1 MKTNRRSRG
10 RRGSYSLA
18 QGKQPFALC
27 FPPATEIA
35 EHSPGRFEVNTPGSH
50 ILVDNIGPGMAAALR
65 KMASDGASEP
75 DLAGLVLEADGHDAL
90 PRFYFYLLEF
100 SEQRLLCH
108 RVCSNG
114 TALATSV
121 PISPAYRF
129 DPPRAQSERRYVLS
143 RFAYCRRVNSQLI
156 LESPVSHAQVVLHDW
171 RGAALVCELARPRR
185 HPQLSENVP
194 GVSPEAALLFLE
206 LLSNA
211 ALLSEVDDDGQ
222 VMEEVNTALLQ
233 WEFHDLLFHSRS
245 RAGRHAN
252 PYGGTNHLAGKV
264 EPPPAVKPK
273 MSPEVF
279 DLHRPDI
286 SGLRQ
291 TDITFTRALEE
302 RRSER
307 EHGEKAMTESE
318 LGDFL
323 YRSARIR
330 KVFTIDGYEFT
341 ERVYPGGGAAYEIE
355 LYLAIDK
362 CEKIPPGL
370 YHYDPLDH
378 QLCRLS
384 PRTSAVERLLK
395 SAAQTAHASTP
406 QVLIILAAR
415 FQRMTWRYES
425 ISYAMILKDVGVL
438 YQTMYLVATAM
449 GLSACALGGGNSDT
463 FAEATGTDYYTETS
477 VGEFILGACG
487 GLS

>member
-1 MKTNRRSRG
+1 MKTNRRNRG
-10 RRGSYSLA
+10 RRSSYRLA
-18 QGKQPFALC
+18 QAERPFVLC
-27 FPPATEIA
+27 FPPATEVA
-35 EHSPGRFEVNTPGSH
+35 ERSPGRFEVNTPGSQ
-50 ILVDNIGPGMAAALR
+50 ILVDDIGPGMAAALR
-65 KMASDGASEP
+65 KMASDGASEG
-75 DLAGLVLEADGHDAL
+75 DLAGLVVEADGPDAL
-90 PRFYFYLLEF
+90 PRFYFSLLEF

-121 PISPAYRF
+121 PISPSYRF
-129 DPPRAQSERRYVLS
+129 DPVRAPTERRYVLS
-143 RFAYCRRVNSQLI
+143 RFAYCRRAGSQLI
-156 LESPVSHAQVVLHDW
+156 LESPVSHAQLVLHDW

-194 GVSPEAALLFLE
+194 GVSPEAALLFLD

-211 ALLSEVDDDGQ
+211 ALLSEVDDEGQ

-264 EPPPAVKPK
+264 EPLPAVKPK
-273 MSPEVF
+273 MSTDII
-279 DLHRPDI
+279 DLHKPDI
-286 SGLRQ
+286 GVLRQ
-291 TDITFTRALEE
+291 TDISFTRVLEE

-307 EHGEKAMTESE
+307 EHGERAITESE

-330 KVFTIDGYEFT
+330 KVFTVDRYEFT

-355 LYLAIDK
+355 LYLAIDR
-362 CEKIPPGL
+362 CEKIPSGL
-370 YHYDPLDH
+370 YHYDPFDH
-378 QLCRLS
+378 QLCRL
-384 PRTSAVERLLK
+384 PARTPAIERLLK
-395 SAAQTAHASTP
+395 SAAQTAHTSTP

-463 FAEATGTDYYTETS
+463 FAEAAGTDYYTESS
-477 VGEFILGACG
+477 VGEFILGARG
-487 GLS
+487 GLT